1 MLPRFTAL
9 LALLAL
15 LVLATDQFTG
25 TVVPVETEENAV
37 QESVLCE
44 ETVVAGFPEASSQ
57 MIAVICVAA
66 TMVSVVVAV
75 IVTTLLVGTL
85 EGAVYKPLVWPM
97 EPLLVPLT
105 DQFTRVLLALMTVA
119 VHCAV
124 PFTVTSAPVPV
135 VGTQE
140 AVMVGATVVELE
152 PQALT
157 KPRAAA
163 SPKIIRNRSQRTRSR
178 PK

>member
-1 MLPRFTAL
+1 MVAL
-9 LALLAL
+9 A
-15 LVLATDQFTG
+15 VLATDQFTG
-25 TVVPVETEENAV
+25 TVVPVETEEKAV
-37 QESVLCE
+37 QDSWFCE
-44 ETVVAGFPEASSQ
+44 ETVVAAVPEASSQ
-57 MIAVICVAA
+57 MMAVICVAA

-75 IVTTLLVGTL
+75 RVDCTWEVAVMVTTLLVGTL
-85 EGAVYKPLVWPM
+85 DGAVYKPLVWPM
-97 EPLLVPLT
+97 EPALVPLT

-140 AVMVGATVVELE
+140 ALMVGATVVELE
-152 PQALT
+152 PQALREA
-157 KPRAAA
+157 RATA
-163 SPKIIRNRSQRTRSR
+163 SPKRIRNRSQRTRSR